1 MKKVLF
7 GTLGL
12 ILLCAAWASA
22 GTGTADMAVSA
33 LVLNV
38 CTVTA
43 TPLAFGN
50 YDPTSSTANDNTGT
64 VVVACTLGASATVTM
79 DQSGHA
85 PSGSSNAA
93 PLRQMLGTVDNTQKL
108 RYDLYQN

>member
-12 ILLCAAWASA
+12 ILLCAASASA

-38 CTVTA
+38 CTVI
-43 TPLAFGN
+43 TP
-50 YDPTSSTANDNTGT
+50 
-64 VVVACTLGASATVTM
+64 
-79 DQSGHA
+79 
-85 PSGSSNAA
+85 
-93 PLRQMLGTVDNTQKL
+93 
-108 RYDLYQN
+108 